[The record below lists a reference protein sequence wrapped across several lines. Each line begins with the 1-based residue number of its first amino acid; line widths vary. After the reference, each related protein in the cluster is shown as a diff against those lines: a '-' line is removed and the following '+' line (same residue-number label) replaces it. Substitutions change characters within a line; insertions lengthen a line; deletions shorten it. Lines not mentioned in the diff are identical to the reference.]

1 MSEEVKT
8 LPKPIVEEP
17 VYMVPES
24 HLFRLLAICSNRN
37 KCKEF
42 GSANCQC
49 SNENFVPKR
58 PNRKT
63 RRSKLKEN
71 VDS

>member
-1 MSEEVKT
+1 MSEEVK
-8 LPKPIVEEP
+8 VEEP

-24 HLFRLLAICSNRN
+24 HLFRLLAICANRN

-42 GSANCQC
+42 GGEHCEC
-49 SNENFVPKR
+49 SNTNFTPKR

-63 RRSKLKEN
+63 RRSKLKES
-71 VDS
+71 VVS